1 MKPNLFQKLCS
12 YFWEV
17 PLETSSSE
25 FNEVL
30 QVSLVSNTLQLCS
43 KNAIYSFGEKYDNF
57 YKAFRQIPDF
67 LEQVETVL
75 VLGLG
80 LGSIPYMLEE
90 KFKYD
95 FDYTFVEID
104 EEVVRLANEYTLQY
118 LECSQQ
124 TYSTDAYVFLLQMSQ
139 KFDMICM
146 DIFLDD
152 VIPSDFESIEFLK
165 LLKKRLAPRGF
176 VLYNRLTVSASDLK
190 KTEVFFKQFKQV
202 FPEATYMDVGGNWL
216 LCSKKIAA

>member
-1 MKPNLFQKLCS
+1 MRPNLFQKLCS

-17 PLETSSSE
+17 PLETSSSDY
-25 FNEVL
+25 NELL
-30 QVSLVSNTLQLCS
+30 QVSLLSNTLQLCS

-57 YKAFRQIPDF
+57 YKAFQKIPD
-67 LEQVETVL
+67 LLDEVETVL

-80 LGSIPYMLEE
+80 LGSIPYMLEQ

-118 LECSQQ
+118 LESSQQ
-124 TYSTDAYVFLLQMSQ
+124 TYSTDAYVFLLQMPQ

-152 VIPSDFESIEFLK
+152 VIPSDFESTDFLK
-165 LLKKRLAPRGF
+165 LLKKRINKGGF
-176 VLYNRLTVSASDLK
+176 VLYNRLTVSAKDLK
-190 KTEVFFKQFKQV
+190 NTELFFKSFKQV
-202 FPEATYMDVGGNWL
+202 FPDASYIDVGGNWL
-216 LCSKKIAA
+216 LCSRQMP

>member
-1 MKPNLFQKLCS
+1 MRPNLFQKLCS

-17 PLETSSSE
+17 PLETSSSDY
-25 FNEVL
+25 NELL
-30 QVSLVSNTLQLCS
+30 QVSLLSNTLQLCS

-57 YKAFRQIPDF
+57 YKAFQKIPD
-67 LEQVETVL
+67 LLDEVETVL

-80 LGSIPYMLEE
+80 LGSIPYMLEQ

-118 LECSQQ
+118 LESSQQ
-124 TYSTDAYVFLLQMSQ
+124 TYSTDAYVFLLQMPQ

-152 VIPSDFESIEFLK
+152 VIPSDFESTDFLK
-165 LLKKRLAPRGF
+165 LLKKRLNKGGF
-176 VLYNRLTVSASDLK
+176 VLYNRLTVSAKDLK
-190 KTEVFFKQFKQV
+190 NTELFFKSFQQV
-202 FPEATYMDVGGNWL
+202 FPDASYLDVGGNWL
-216 LCSKKIAA
+216 LCSRQML